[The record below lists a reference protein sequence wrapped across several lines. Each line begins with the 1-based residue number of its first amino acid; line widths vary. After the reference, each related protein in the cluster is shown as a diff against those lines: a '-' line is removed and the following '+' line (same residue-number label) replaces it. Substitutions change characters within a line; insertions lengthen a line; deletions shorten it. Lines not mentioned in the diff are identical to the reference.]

1 LGGEKTKPP
10 QVDLKKKLNS
20 KMDVAAYFLDMLLQ
34 PAVYMNAEALK
45 VNFRADQIIAL
56 CNLAE
61 EIIVSQPMIL
71 QAKPPLKIFGD
82 IHGQFTDLMSFFAL
96 YGTPH
101 ENGKK
106 KDIENFDYIFLG
118 DFVDRGSHSL
128 ETICLLLAF
137 KCIYPEQVHLIRGN
151 HEDSQIN
158 INFGFRDE
166 CA

>member
-1 LGGEKTKPP
+1 MVGGEKSKPP

-101 ENGKK
+101 
-106 KDIENFDYIFLG
+106 
-118 DFVDRGSHSL
+118 
-128 ETICLLLAF
+128 
-137 KCIYPEQVHLIRGN
+137 
-151 HEDSQIN
+151 
-158 INFGFRDE
+158 
-166 CA
+166 